1 MKKLILLALAAGFVS
16 IASFSAPAQAQ
27 SCREG
32 EEVYFDEYNGGE
44 GTERVL
50 YICRNGKYVKKHGN
64 NNQPEPT
71 YPGCKEGSTE
81 YWCEADGS
89 ESGKCQYYVCRDG
102 RYSPLYPSG
111 DPAPAP
117 TYPGCKE
124 GQREIWL
131 ESDGDSMRQVEYVCR
146 GGKFV
151 PANR

>member
-1 MKKLILLALAAGFVS
+1 MKTTILMLALAAGLFAIS
-16 IASFSAPAQAQ
+16 HNAQANT
-27 SCREG
+27 CREG
-32 EEVYFDEYNGGE
+32 EEVFFDEYNGGE
-44 GTERVL
+44 SAERVL
-50 YICRNGKYVKKHGN
+50 YICRNGKFVKKHGN

-81 YWCEADGS
+81 RFWEADGS
-89 ESGKCQYYVCRDG
+89 ESGSWNWYVCRDG
-102 RYSPLYPSG
+102 KYVPMYPSNN
-111 DPAPAP
+111 PAPAP

-131 ESDGDSMRQVEYVCR
+131 ESDGDQTRPVEYVCR